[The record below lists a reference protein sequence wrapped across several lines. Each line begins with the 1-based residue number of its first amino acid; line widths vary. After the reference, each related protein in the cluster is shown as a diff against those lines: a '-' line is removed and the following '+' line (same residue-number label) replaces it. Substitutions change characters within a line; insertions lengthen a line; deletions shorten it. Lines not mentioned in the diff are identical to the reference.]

1 MNQGVGH
8 LSQPDLGGIK
18 SRSVL
23 AYLPRMFSRR
33 WLLATL
39 LVIAGSAVMIRL
51 GIWQLDR
58 LEQRRQFNSRVLGQI
73 NQPVLDLNQAPLSG
87 DLAAMEYRPA
97 VVRGVYDH
105 SQQVLLLNQAWEN
118 QVGVHL
124 LTPLRITGTD
134 HIVLVDRG
142 WAPAP
147 DFDYANTDW
156 SQYDEP
162 GEIMVAGVLRAAQSS
177 PSFGPQRD
185 VQTEGSQPTLGWYFP
200 NLPRIAEQLPYPAL
214 PVYIQQDPAE
224 GWNKLPFRSQPD
236 IEITEGPHMGYA
248 IQWFGFAALFAFGYP
263 FFVRRQE
270 TEHPRIGDA

>member
-1 MNQGVGH
+1 MNQGVSH
-8 LSQPDLGGIK
+8 LAQPHLGEIK
-18 SRSVL
+18 PRSIL

-58 LEQRRQFNSRVLGQI
+58 LEQRRQFNERVLGQI
-73 NQPVLDLNQAPLSG
+73 DQPVLDLNQASLSG
-87 DLAAMEYRPA
+87 DLAAMEYRPSI
-97 VVRGVYDH
+97 VRGVYDH

-124 LTPLRITGTD
+124 LTPLRIAGTD
-134 HIVLVDRG
+134 RVVLVDRG

-156 SQYDEP
+156 SQYDET
-162 GEIMVAGVLRAAQSS
+162 GEVVVQGVLRAAQSS
-177 PSFGPQRD
+177 ASFGPQRD
-185 VQTEGSQPTLGWYFP
+185 PQPAGHLPVLGWYFP
-200 NLPRIAEQLPYPAL
+200 NLPRIAEQLPYPVL
-214 PVYIQQDPAE
+214 PVYVQQAPTED
-224 GWNKLPFRSQPD
+224 WSRLPNRTQPD

-248 IQWFGFAALFAFGYP
+248 IQWFGFAALLAFGYP
-263 FFVRRQE
+263 FFIRRQE
-270 TEHPRIGDA
+270 TEHPRMGDG